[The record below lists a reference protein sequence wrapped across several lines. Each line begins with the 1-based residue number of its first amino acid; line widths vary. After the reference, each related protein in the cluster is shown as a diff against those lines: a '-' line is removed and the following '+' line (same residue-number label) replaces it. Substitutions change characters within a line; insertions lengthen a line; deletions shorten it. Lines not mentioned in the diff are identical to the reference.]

1 MQQEQNVFVTEKK
14 ECFCDKKRASFFL
27 AKTEFIVAFLSYE
40 NKNLWFDQDN
50 SRVSKRIWEV
60 PVS

>member
-1 MQQEQNVFVTEKK
+1 MQQEQNVFVTEKM
-14 ECFCDKKRASFFL
+14 ECFCDKKKNIIFFG
-27 AKTEFIVAFLSYE
+27 KTEFIVAFLSYG
-40 NKNLWFDQDN
+40 NQNLWFDQDN